1 MLLESVNLD
10 VGLFVQQVDLGLDKV
25 LISVA
30 GVVQAI
36 HLYLAPIPSPTTL

>member
-10 VGLFVQQVDLGLDKV
+10 AGLFVQQVDLGADKV

-36 HLYLAPIPSPTTL
+36 QLYLAPIPSPDTL